1 MIKMSELSKSTFLS
15 GKFSESLYC
24 LSTSWMTSST
34 ELAYTI
40 SRSLFAELL
49 SSLLFFSFS
58 FLKRTYIIY
67 KLFFSSYTIFYKVI
81 MMERREGKGREGK
94 GKMGSGGREE
104 REEGGGNENGRE
116 GNGSETGRIEE
127 IEQGRK
133 EEGE

>member
-49 SSLLFFSFS
+49 SSLLFFSFL

-81 MMERREGKGREGK
+81 MMKRRKGKGS
-94 GKMGSGGREE
+94 MGSGGREE